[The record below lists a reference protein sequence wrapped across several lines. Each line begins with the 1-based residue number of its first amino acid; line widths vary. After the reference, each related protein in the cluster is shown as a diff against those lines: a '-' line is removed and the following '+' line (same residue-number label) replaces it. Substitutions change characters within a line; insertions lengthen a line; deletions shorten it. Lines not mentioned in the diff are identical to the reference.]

1 MRILVLC
8 TGNSCRSQMAEA
20 FLQKML
26 GDESQVYSAGLKPQQ
41 VNKYAIRVMHDIG
54 FDISQNK
61 SNNISEYLEMKFDY
75 VLTVCS
81 HADSLCPAF
90 PGDAKKI
97 HIPFDDPAD
106 AIGTEDEILREFAR
120 VRDEIK
126 SQMSEW
132 VKTF

>member
-1 MRILVLC
+1 MKILVLC

-26 GDESQVYSAGLKPQQ
+26 GIESTVYSAGLNPQQ
-41 VNKYAIRVMHDIG
+41 VNRYAIEVMKEIG
-54 FDISQNK
+54 YDISQNS
-61 SNNISEYLEMKFDY
+61 SNHIDEYLQIDFDY

-81 HADSLCPAF
+81 HADSLCPTF
-90 PGDAKKI
+90 PGNAKKV
-97 HIPFDDPAD
+97 HIPFDDPAH
-106 AIGTEDEILREFAR
+106 ATGTEQEILAEFVR

-126 SQMSEW
+126 VKLSEW